1 MGSFSLA
8 HWLVVLAI
16 VLLLF
21 GAGRIPHAMSDLA
34 RGMRAF
40 RGGMRDDNSEADGEK
55 LVEAHS
61 GDQRSG

>member
-21 GAGRIPHAMSDLA
+21 GAGRIPNAMNDLA
-34 RGMRAF
+34 RGLRAF
-40 RGGMRDDNSEADGEK
+40 RTGIGHDKSEGAGEK

-61 GDQRSG
+61 ADQRSG